1 MNEER
6 QKKKRKIRDQIE
18 GIDKKIAELN
28 RQKSMKKRL
37 LMDLDREDIFE
48 ALRTHNMSSDEL
60 VNIIEGLNKG
70 VSTDI
75 DTKQQK
81 GEETDEEDE
90 NEGEEQDEGD
100 MGEE

>member
-60 VNIIEGLNKG
+60 VNIIEGLNKEA
-70 VSTDI
+70 STDT

-81 GEETDEEDE
+81 GEETDDDTGDE
-90 NEGEEQDEGD
+90 K
-100 MGEE
+100 